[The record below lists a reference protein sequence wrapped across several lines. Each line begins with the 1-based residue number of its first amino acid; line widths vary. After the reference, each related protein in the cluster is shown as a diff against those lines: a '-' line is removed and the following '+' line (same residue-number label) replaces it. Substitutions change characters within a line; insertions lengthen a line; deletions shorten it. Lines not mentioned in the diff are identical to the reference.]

1 MEIIKTPPPRVLLP
15 FTDVI
20 KNHFDE
26 LTQYLQMSR
35 PTDEQGRYQHFD
47 EFRFRVPKKL
57 DAALCWNLTKE
68 ARSHQLNELLRLGE
82 PNQLCQYFLTTTI
95 QKAQSFCDRFA
106 SDGAL
111 ELMSQKIGEQE
122 QFNYLIN
129 DLIEDEAISSS
140 QLEGAAT
147 TTKKAKEL
155 LGQGRTPRTPD
166 ERMILGNFHMM
177 RFVWENRAKPLSP
190 DFIMAIHKEG
200 VDGIDNDKYHPG
212 YFRQDDDVVVEGRDG
227 EVVHQPPPAANLPR
241 RMQLICDWING
252 CHDEINCST
261 YIHPMVKA
269 MVLHFSIGFEHP
281 FRDGNGRVAR
291 ALFYWFMFKS
301 GFAAFRYI
309 AISTL
314 LKKAPVQYGKSYL
327 YTETDE
333 MDMTY
338 FIDYQS
344 QILLRAIKQFE
355 DVCKKIIQ
363 QREEFDALL
372 WKLDIARKLNTHQII
387 IFHVAK
393 NRGIGFTARSVEH
406 NLNIAYGT
414 AASALKG
421 LEKLGLFYSIKEG
434 RSTIYFLNDQK
445 DVIARWKE

>member
-1 MEIIKTPPPRVLLP
+1 MKIIKTPPPRVVDP
-15 FTDVI
+15 FNDVI
-20 KNHFDE
+20 QNHVE
-26 LTQYLQMSR
+26 NLTKYIEMSR

-47 EFRFRVPKKL
+47 EFRFRVPKGL

-68 ARSHQLNELLRLGE
+68 ARSHQLNDLLRLGE
-82 PNQLCQYFLTTTI
+82 PNQQSQYFLTISI
-95 QKAQSFCDRFA
+95 QKAQSFCDRYA

-111 ELMSQKIGEQE
+111 ELMSQKMGEQA

-129 DLIEDEAISSS
+129 DLVEDEAISSS

-147 TTKKAKEL
+147 TTKRAKEL
-155 LGQGRTPRTPD
+155 IGQGRTARTPD
-166 ERMILGNFHMM
+166 ERMIVGNFHMM
-177 RFVWENRAKPLSP
+177 RFAWENRGQPLTP
-190 DFIMAIHKEG
+190 DFIMAMHKEG
-200 VDGIDNDKYHPG
+200 VDGIDNDKYRPG
-212 YFRQDDDVVVEGRDG
+212 HFRKDNDVVVEGRDG
-227 EVVHQPPPAANLPR
+227 EILHQPPPAVNLHD
-241 RMQLICDWING
+241 RMKSICDWIN
-252 CHDEINCST
+252 HSHEEENCPS

-301 GFAAFRYI
+301 GYAAFRYI

-314 LKKAPVQYGKSYL
+314 LKKAPAQYGKSYL

-344 QILLRAIKQFE
+344 QILLRAIKQFSE
-355 DVCKKIIQ
+355 VCKQTIKK
-363 QREEFDALL
+363 REEFDAWFWQSSL
-372 WKLDIARKLNTHQII
+372 ARKLNAHQTT

-393 NRGIGFTARSVEH
+393 HRGIGFTARSVER

-434 RSTIYFLNDQK
+434 RNTIYFLKDQK
-445 DVIARWKE
+445 ALIERWKV